1 MHLHAGKERVMSDTY
16 TRTGMALGN
25 KFAVFVLSG
34 VGTVVGFYI
43 SGVIDLVGSTTQI
56 PYVIAGI
63 ITGAVIFGFLSVS
76 IAAKMS
82 HPIATSSVVGAVLLF
97 ADATYVSTR
106 PEAGSIALLLSA
118 TLVCSPLTP
127 VASVGFHKVKPSYG
141 IFLTAG
147 SIVFL
152 MVSATAYIES
162 GYSGLGAITLVNLA
176 VGFLVI
182 LAIVYFQKMRYRSG
196 KMLAARKAAVAGML
210 FIVLL
215 SALEAPVALGS
226 SSVPPIRHLVEIM
239 MENHSFDNIFG
250 VYPGPTNPL
259 GLQTPQNLLDV
270 AGIPQMHPVPNGT
283 FSTADPVEGYVAYHE
298 DWNGGM
304 MNGFLQGSGPQSLL
318 YYTASQYGEEWALAE
333 QYSLGD
339 MYFASQLTET
349 SPNRLYS
356 LAGYSPVIND
366 YGPPPYIP
374 VGQSIFSELNH
385 YGVSWGYYVENP
397 SAGAGTLDY
406 FAGIGQYSSSIRSWN
421 DFFQELSNDSLPS
434 VAWMMPVDGGA
445 VDYSQ
450 GPPSNVLKGE
460 LWLMY
465 VVNAIE
471 RSPEWNSTAIF
482 ITYDEGGGFYD
493 QVPPPSIS
501 GVQLGVRV
509 PLIVV
514 SPYAKENYVS
524 NTVMTHTSIL
534 AFIDYNWGLPPLNK
548 IVWESTLPLDMFN
561 FNSTYSWGSVIRP
574 PIAFTNFP
582 MPSSPIFSLSKF
594 SNVTSLSYLFPM
606 NLQVPLNQLPY
617 SREGSSHFSLG
628 RSDGY
633 YVNSNFPFIPFY
645 ETIYFV
651 GAAYL
656 ILLAI
661 TVVALGRKPE

>member
-1 MHLHAGKERVMSDTY
+1 MTPRLQ
-16 TRTGMALGN
+16 TGMALGN

-82 HPIATSSVVGAVLLF
+82 HPIATSSVAGAILLF
-97 ADATYVSTR
+97 ADAVYVSTR
-106 PEAGSIALLLSA
+106 PEVSSIGLLLSA
-118 TLVCSPLTP
+118 TLVCSPLMP
-127 VASVGFHKVKPSYG
+127 VASVAFHKVKPSYG

-147 SIVFL
+147 SIIFL
-152 MVSATAYIES
+152 MVSATDYIES
-162 GYSGLGAITLVNLA
+162 GYSGLGMITLVNLA
-176 VGFLVI
+176 VGFLVV
-182 LAIVYFQKMRYRSG
+182 LTVVYFQKVRYRHG
-196 KMLAARKAAVAGML
+196 KLLPARMAAVAGLCFVVL
-210 FIVLL
+210 F
-215 SALEAPVALGS
+215 STLEAPIVLGS
-226 SSVPPIRHLVEIM
+226 NSVTPIKHVVEIM

-250 VYPGPTNPL
+250 MYPGPTNPL
-259 GLQTPQNLLDV
+259 GLQTPQNLLGG
-270 AGIPQMHPVPNGT
+270 AGVPQMRPVPNGT

-318 YYTASQYGEEWALAE
+318 YYTASQFGEEWALAE
-333 QYSLGD
+333 QYSLGN

-374 VGQSIFSELNH
+374 VGQSIFSELSH
-385 YGVSWGYYVENP
+385 YDVSWGYYVQNP
-397 SAGAGTLDY
+397 SAGIGTLDY
-406 FAGIGQYSSSIRSWN
+406 FAGIGQYSSNIRSWN
-421 DFFQELSNDSLPS
+421 DFFQELSNNALPS
-434 VAWMMPVDGGA
+434 VSWMMPVDGGA
-445 VDYSQ
+445 VGYSQ
-450 GPPSNVLKGE
+450 GPPSNILQGE

-534 AFIDYNWGLPPLNK
+534 AFIDYNWGLPSLNK
-548 IVWESTLPLDMFN
+548 IVGESNLPLDMFN
-561 FNSTYSWGSVIRP
+561 FNANYSWGNAIRP
-574 PIAFTNFP
+574 AITFANFP
-582 MPSSPIFSLSKF
+582 MPTSPVFSLSKF
-594 SNVTSLSYLFPM
+594 SNITSLAYLFPTS
-606 NLQVPLNQLPY
+606 LQVPLNQLPY
-617 SREGSSHFSLG
+617 SREGSSNFTLG

-633 YVNSNFPFIPFY
+633 YVNSDFAFIPFY

-651 GAAYL
+651 GLAYV

-661 TVVALGRKPE
+661 TVVTLGRKPKSDTNRH